1 MERFFVFISVLIAQR
16 GLFVLASD
24 GANDVKPLTAVVGTK
39 SGTKTHYGYDY
50 PNIYDESIPMLWS
63 SKLVYA
69 FADLVEAGRAGQLD
83 LQHTFPPEVLEK
95 YEDQRLDVRDLSDGN
110 GLPFNTIAQIVKSNK
125 EKLKE
130 LRPSDAEYIETIIA
144 KVQAVED
151 ADQTTDSLFLETFTS
166 IDQATQCVYGVL
178 KDTNYKRIIVVFRG
192 STDLSTRD
200 WQTNF
205 SAQMAEMRTPK
216 LLVDKLKGKLKN
228 RVLVHRGFYNY
239 IFNNKKAD
247 GDQRFDMILADIKPF
262 VEDGYKIYVTGH
274 SLGAALSS
282 LLSFK
287 LAGSDK
293 SWIPKPISCISYA
306 SPFNGSGG
314 FQKAFTQLEK
324 MGLIRYLRI
333 TNDNDTVPTIPP
345 FSLGLRRRLMKHVGI
360 NLRLKDNSFSL
371 HHPNTNGLANALRNS
386 VLKPVWSVLKY
397 HDLQL
402 HEERM
407 DKQQKVL
414 QDMYLHDLYENE
426 EIMGKG
432 FSRDEL

>member
-1 MERFFVFISVLIAQR
+1 MIQRLFVFILALIAQR
-16 GLFVLASD
+16 GLSVLALVSD
-24 GANDVKPLTAVVGTK
+24 GAANQIRPPTTALGAK
-39 SGTKTHYGYDY
+39 SGMKTHSGYDY
-50 PNIYDESIPMLWS
+50 PNIYDESMPMLYS
-63 SKLVYA
+63 SQLVYA
-69 FADLVEAGRAGQLD
+69 FAELVKAGRTGKLD
-83 LQHTFPPEVLEK
+83 LAPEILEK
-95 YEDQRLDVRDLSDGN
+95 YKDQRLDVRNLNDGN
-110 GLPFNTIAQIVKSNK
+110 GLPFNTIAQIVHENR
-125 EKLKE
+125 EVLKE
-130 LRPSDAEYIETIIA
+130 LQPNEFVQEIIA

-151 ADQTTDSLFLETFTS
+151 ADQSSDSLFLETFSS
-166 IDQATQCVYGVL
+166 IDQATQCVYGVW
-178 KDTNYKRIIVVFRG
+178 KDTDKKRVVVVFRG

-216 LLVDKLKGKLKN
+216 LLVDKLQGKLKD

-247 GDQRFDMILADIKPF
+247 GDQRFDMILDDIKPF

-274 SLGAALSS
+274 SLGGALSS
-282 LLSFK
+282 LLAFK
-287 LAGSDK
+287 LAGSNK
-293 SWIPKPISCISYA
+293 SWIPKPISCISFA
-306 SPFNGSGG
+306 SPFNGTAG

-333 TNDNDTVPTIPP
+333 TNDNDVVPTVPP

-371 HHPNTNGLANALRNS
+371 HHPNTNGLGNALRNS
-386 VLKPVWSVLKY
+386 VVKPVWSVMKY
-397 HDLQL
+397 HLLPL
-402 HEERM
+402 HDERM